1 MEQDVRN
8 LVQELEARWKSL
20 TIAND
25 FVFGK
30 VMLDEDLCKDV
41 LEAILATDIEKIEY
55 VGRQDAIDVTEDG
68 HGVRLDVYVRDD
80 RGTVY
85 SVEMQATNT
94 HELPQRSRYYHA
106 MLALSQ
112 IGKGA
117 PYRSLRDSY
126 VIFIC
131 GFDLFGQGRRVYSFQ
146 SRCEDDPDLCLND
159 GVHTI
164 FLAATSPTEPQ
175 EGPRVNELLD
185 YISSRKVTGELSSRL
200 NEAVEHVLDNRKWR
214 LEFMMQAIK
223 DQLNVDKGRE
233 LGLEEGRKLGLE
245 EGRQLGL
252 DEGRKLGLDEGHKLG
267 LDEGHKLGLEEG
279 QTIGEERFAK
289 LVARLNEDGRQDD
302 IVRAATDPA
311 FRANLFSEYSIGLE

>member
-1 MEQDVRN
+1 
-8 LVQELEARWKSL
+8 
-20 TIAND
+20 
-25 FVFGK
+25 
-30 VMLDEDLCKDV
+30 
-41 LEAILATDIEKIEY
+41 
-55 VGRQDAIDVTEDG
+55 
-68 HGVRLDVYVRDD
+68 
-80 RGTVY
+80 
-85 SVEMQATNT
+85 MQATDT

-112 IGKGA
+112 IGRGA

-131 GFDLFGQGRRVYSFQ
+131 GFDLFGLGRRVYSFQ
-146 SRCEDDPDLCLND
+146 SRCEDDPDLCLDD
-159 GVHTI
+159 GVRTI

-233 LGLEEGRKLGLE
+233 LGLAEGRKLGLE

-252 DEGRKLGLDEGHKLG
+252 DEGHKLG
-267 LDEGHKLGLEEG
+267 LDEGRKIGLEEG
-279 QTIGEERFAK
+279 QTVGEERLAK

-302 IVRAATDPA
+302 IVRAATDPT
-311 FRANLFSEYSIGLE
+311 FRANLYSEYSIGSE

>member
-117 PYRSLRDSY
+117 P
-126 VIFIC
+126 
-131 GFDLFGQGRRVYSFQ
+131 
-146 SRCEDDPDLCLND
+146 
-159 GVHTI
+159 
-164 FLAATSPTEPQ
+164 
-175 EGPRVNELLD
+175 
-185 YISSRKVTGELSSRL
+185 
-200 NEAVEHVLDNRKWR
+200 
-214 LEFMMQAIK
+214 
-223 DQLNVDKGRE
+223 
-233 LGLEEGRKLGLE
+233 
-245 EGRQLGL
+245 
-252 DEGRKLGLDEGHKLG
+252 
-267 LDEGHKLGLEEG
+267 
-279 QTIGEERFAK
+279 
-289 LVARLNEDGRQDD
+289 
-302 IVRAATDPA
+302 
-311 FRANLFSEYSIGLE
+311 

>member
-233 LGLEEGRKLGLE
+233 LGLEEGRRLGTRGTSSGSKKARPSARNALRSLLHDLTKTGGKMTSFAQLQTQHL
-245 EGRQLGL
+245 GR
-252 DEGRKLGLDEGHKLG
+252 
-267 LDEGHKLGLEEG
+267 
-279 QTIGEERFAK
+279 TYSANTPSAWNNAER
-289 LVARLNEDGRQDD
+289 L
-302 IVRAATDPA
+302 
-311 FRANLFSEYSIGLE
+311 

>member
-112 IGKGA
+112 IGDEV
-117 PYRSLRDSY
+117 LDT
-126 VIFIC
+126 
-131 GFDLFGQGRRVYSFQ
+131 
-146 SRCEDDPDLCLND
+146 EDRAV
-159 GVHTI
+159 GVHLGI
-164 FLAATSPTEPQ
+164 RPVAFDG
-175 EGPRVNELLD
+175 EG
-185 YISSRKVTGELSSRL
+185 
-200 NEAVEHVLDNRKWR
+200 AQVLDGDLQPVGGHLQEPAGGSCADPSHGEVVRDPVPDGDGLVVHSSDIDDGCLASLPVR
-214 LEFMMQAIK
+214 EPDGTLG
-223 DQLNVDKGRE
+223 VDRE
-233 LGLEEGRKLGLE
+233 LF
-245 EGRQLGL
+245 L
-252 DEGRKLGLDEGHKLG
+252 DK
-267 LDEGHKLGLEEG
+267 
-279 QTIGEERFAK
+279 
-289 LVARLNEDGRQDD
+289 
-302 IVRAATDPA
+302 
-311 FRANLFSEYSIGLE
+311 FRAEVLSEGETSVSCGRSA